1 MSLRN
6 KQNTTYYDQLV
17 TTSQPLTG
25 IVASRWVIFRM
36 TVSITTRIEWWF
48 GRWRLNFRRIRRN
61 RANNPA
67 ISGKSWY
74 AVIVNRLTP
83 PLLATRRTARGAC
96 YNRELR

>member
-48 GRWRLNFRRIRRN
+48 GRWRLNLRTIRRN
-61 RANNPA
+61 RANNSRD
-67 ISGKSWY
+67 SGQ
-74 AVIVNRLTP
+74 VLVRLYRK
-83 PLLATRRTARGAC
+83 LAHSSPFGYKKDSPRC
-96 YNRELR
+96 VLQ

>member
-48 GRWRLNFRRIRRN
+48 GRWRLNLRRIRRN
-61 RANNPA
+61 RTNNSRD
-67 ISGKSWY
+67 SGQ
-74 AVIVNRLTP
+74 VLVRRNRK
-83 PLLATRRTARGAC
+83 LAHSSPFGYKKDSPRRV
-96 YNRELR
+96 LQ